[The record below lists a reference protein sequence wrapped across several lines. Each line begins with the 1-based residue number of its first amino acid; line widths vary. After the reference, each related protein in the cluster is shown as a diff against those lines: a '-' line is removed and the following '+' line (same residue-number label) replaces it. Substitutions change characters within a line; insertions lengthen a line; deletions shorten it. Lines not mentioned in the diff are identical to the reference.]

1 MGFASPRLRTCE
13 GCYHGAGL
21 ILTADGAI
29 PCSFAFVRIYDVIKL
44 RTSYHPA
51 SEPYSILAA
60 IDIDMTGL
68 FQFDGVVDVTLLWK
82 AI

>member
-1 MGFASPRLRTCE
+1 MGQVSLLQLMC
-13 GCYHGAGL
+13 
-21 ILTADGAI
+21 AI
-29 PCSFAFVRIYDVIKL
+29 PCSFAFVCIHDVVKR

-68 FQFDGVVDVTLLWK
+68 FQFDGAVHVILLWI